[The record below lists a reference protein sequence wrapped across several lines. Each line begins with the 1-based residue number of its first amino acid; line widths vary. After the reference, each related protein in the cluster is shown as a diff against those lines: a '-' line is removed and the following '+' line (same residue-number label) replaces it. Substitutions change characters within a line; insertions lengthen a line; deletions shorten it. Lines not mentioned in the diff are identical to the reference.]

1 MTDQLPMNKLE
12 LVHHVSNLVDK
23 SGLWTE
29 IARLGMTREFIEHR
43 ENFYARILMELDF
56 IEHHSQDA
64 APEVKRLRSQ
74 AVLLSRNEQHLNSPP
89 SLSHVA

>member
-1 MTDQLPMNKLE
+1 MTDHLHTNKLE
-12 LVHHVSNLVDK
+12 LVHEVSNLVDK
-23 SGLWTE
+23 NGLWTE
-29 IARLGMTREFIEHR
+29 IARLGMTREFIEQR

-74 AVLLSRNEQHLNSPP
+74 AVLLSRDEQHRNSPS
-89 SLSHVA
+89 SLSPVA